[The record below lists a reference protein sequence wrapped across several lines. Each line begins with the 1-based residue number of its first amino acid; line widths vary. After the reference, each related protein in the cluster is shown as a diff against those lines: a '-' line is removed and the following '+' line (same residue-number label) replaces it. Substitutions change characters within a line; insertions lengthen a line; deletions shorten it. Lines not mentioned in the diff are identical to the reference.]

1 MTTPTNS
8 GDQPINIGWDDLA
21 DDAVDRRVQELRAA
35 REVPLVQAVG
45 SPTAQ
50 GASGGVGALLRGSV
64 TTLGVAGLVGAIVT
78 WVLLEVVVRPD
89 AENHWYGD
97 SITTANVMASL
108 AFVAGFGSVFAAW
121 DGIQARSSAKTGS
134 AVVKALPVLILG
146 GLVGGFITD
155 KVYTSMMEDIQ
166 EEAAERASQAI
177 DFIEGERIF
186 FDYMQSHIHLPR
198 GIAIALIGITAGAA
212 LGAASRSSKRAV
224 NAVIGGLAGGFVGG
238 YLFDYIGAD
247 SESGVIPRLV
257 ATVITG
263 LLIGIAM
270 GLVETARREHWLE
283 IVTGGMAGKQ
293 FILYHDETVVGSSAD
308 CHVTLIK
315 DPQIAPHQITLRRT
329 AAGLVLGNLNPA
341 QPVTVN
347 GQQIHQHTLTD
358 GDLMQLGATVL
369 RYRQRGDNAPVN
381 GQIYG

>member
-8 GDQPINIGWDDLA
+8 GDEPINIGWDDLA

-35 REVPLVQAVG
+35 REVPLVQSVG

-50 GASGGVGALLRGSV
+50 GAPAGVGALLRGSV
-64 TTLGVAGLVGAIVT
+64 ITLAVAGLVGALLT
-78 WVLLEVVVRPD
+78 WVLGEVVLGGD
-89 AENHWYGD
+89 DENPWYGD
-97 SITTANVMASL
+97 SATTGNVLYTLSFAL
-108 AFVAGFGSVFAAW
+108 GLGLVLAAW
-121 DGIQARSSAKTGS
+121 EGIQARSPQKVQALLI
-134 AVVKALPVLILG
+134 KALPVLGIG
-146 GLVGGFITD
+146 GLVGGFIAD
-155 KVYTSMMEDIQ
+155 KVFRSMSREVSDEAY
-166 EEAAERASQAI
+166 EEAMRALNPAEAQQV
-177 DFIEGERIF
+177 FN
-186 FDYMQSHIHLPR
+186 DYVSAHMHLPR
-198 GIAIALIGITAGAA
+198 GIGFALVGITVGAA

-247 SESGVIPRLV
+247 SESAVIPRLV
-257 ATVITG
+257 ATVLTG

-270 GLVETARREHWLE
+270 GLVETARRGHWLE

-293 FILYHDETVVGSSAD
+293 FILYHDETVVGSGAD

-315 DPQIAPHQITLRRT
+315 DPQIAAHQIALRRT
-329 AAGLVLGNLNPA
+329 AAGLVLGNVNPA
-341 QPVTVN
+341 HPVTVN
-347 GQQIHQHTLTD
+347 GQPVHQHTLTD

-369 RYRQRGDNAPVN
+369 RYRQRGDNAPVT